1 MSLGKDLTTLL
12 WKKEIL
18 DNNAFLIPGNLKKMQ
33 KELQWNT
40 FNCNLDVN
48 QR

>member
-18 DNNAFLIPGNLKKMQ
+18 DNNAFLIPGNLFKKY
-33 KELQWNT
+33 KKNYSICLK
-40 FNCNLDVN
+40 FK
-48 QR
+48 